1 MSELRQD
8 GTNGA
13 WVVIAPERGRRPRP
27 RNHGDAAAG
36 PAPPF
41 DASCPFC
48 PGNERLLPGIIEE
61 VASGN
66 PLGWRLRVVPNKYP
80 ALRPEAGLAPLV
92 GRTGVAVP
100 GHGHHEVIIETP
112 RHDADLAT
120 VPDSDLSAVVRCYRR
135 RFVELSARPGIKSV
149 VVFRNRGAGG
159 GASLA
164 HPHSQ
169 VIATGMV
176 SPRLFAA
183 TAWARSRGAGLDR
196 CAVCEVLERELDDGR
211 RIVEATDRFVVIV
224 PFAAASPFEQW
235 IVPRRHQASFAQI
248 DEGELAAFDHLL
260 QRALRRLGR
269 ALNDP
274 AYNYAIELGV
284 ASDTLSPFVHWR
296 LRIVPDLVT
305 PGGFELGTGLPIN
318 PALPEDNASLL
329 RATGVTATAG

>member
-8 GTNGA
+8 GTSGA
-13 WVVIAPERGRRPRP
+13 WVIIAPERGRRPRP
-27 RNHGDAAAG
+27 RHHGDAAAA

-48 PGNERLLPGIIEE
+48 PGNERLVPSIIEE
-61 VASGN
+61 VPGDN
-66 PLGWRLRVVPNKYP
+66 PSGWRLRVVPNKYP
-80 ALRPEAGLAPLV
+80 ALRPEAGPAPLA
-92 GRTGVAVP
+92 GRTGMALP
-100 GHGHHEVIIETP
+100 GHGHHEVIIETS
-112 RHDADLAT
+112 RHNADLAT
-120 VPDSDLSAVVRCYRR
+120 IPDSDLSAVVRCYRR
-135 RFVELSARPGIKSV
+135 RFVELAARPGIKSV

-176 SPRLFAA
+176 SPRLLAA
-183 TAWARSRGAGLDR
+183 TAWARSRAAGLDR
-196 CAVCEVLERELDDGR
+196 CATCEVLERELDDGR

-224 PFAAASPFEQW
+224 PFAAVSPFEQW

-260 QRALRRLGR
+260 QRALRRLGT
-269 ALNDP
+269 ALDDP
-274 AYNYAIELGV
+274 AYNYAIESSV
-284 ASDTLSPFVHWR
+284 AGDTVSPFVHWR

-305 PGGFELGTGLPIN
+305 PGGFELGAGLPIN
-318 PALPEDNASLL
+318 PALPEDDARVL
-329 RATGVTATAG
+329 RARGVTATAG